1 MATPPMSGQLGK
13 YQLVAEIARGGMG
26 IVYLSVAQ
34 GPGGF
39 SKLLVIKELKAELV
53 DDQSFLDMFLE
64 EARLAARLNHPNI
77 VQTYEVGQDDRRPY
91 IVMDYLD
98 GVTLSRII
106 RRKSPH
112 FTRDHQLRI
121 ICEVLQGL
129 HYAHTLRDFD
139 GTELGIVHRDVT
151 PQNVFVTFDG
161 QAKLVDFGIA
171 KALDT
176 NIETRTGILKGKPAY
191 MAPEQITG
199 SVDPR
204 SDVFSAG
211 VLVWEAVAGQRM
223 WAKKND
229 VEVLASMLRSSI
241 PSVRDF
247 APEAPEALV
256 EIIDRSLAYLPSNRY
271 ESAAA
276 LHAALED
283 FLATQPPVT
292 LREVSKVIT
301 EIFAAD
307 RERTRSVID
316 AHLARLRGGGYVS
329 ERVPALVAASEK
341 GAEAAPA
348 STGTPPSETQ
358 ASPGIVQNTTRTMP
372 YAVPSPTSSPEN
384 KRSRAWLPWV
394 LVGGALLVAAVGY
407 GIGWNHQQRNETLKV
422 PPSASASAVASA
434 PKSPEPVEVGS
445 SSKATEGVVSAT
457 ASSALPRV
465 PPSATASATA
475 QRAVASPVTAR
486 APWQAPRPRATTT
499 AAAPA
504 NGAPETRAPDSDKVG
519 YLTLDTYPWTRV
531 STGGKLLG
539 DTPLVR
545 VPLSVGTHVLTM
557 ENAGEKVRT
566 TTTVVVKPGET
577 ISKRLAF

>member
-1 MATPPMSGQLGK
+1 MALPRMSVQLGK

-26 IVYLSVAQ
+26 IVYLAVAQ

-98 GVTLSRII
+98 GVTLSRVI
-106 RRKSPH
+106 RRKSPL
-112 FTRDHQLRI
+112 FTRNHQLRI

-204 SDVFSAG
+204 ADVFSAG

-223 WAKKND
+223 WTKMND
-229 VEVLASMLRSSI
+229 MEVLANMLRSEI

-247 APEAPEALV
+247 AKDAPDVLV
-256 EIIDRSLAYLPSNRY
+256 EIIGKALAHSPSERY

-276 LHAALED
+276 LHAAIED
-283 FLATQPPVT
+283 FLATQPPVS
-292 LREVSKVIT
+292 LREIGKVVG
-301 EIFAAD
+301 EIFASD

-316 AHLARLRGGGYVS
+316 AYLARLRAGGYVS
-329 ERVPALVAASEK
+329 ERVPTLVATSEK
-341 GAEAAPA
+341 GVEAPPN
-348 STGTPPSETQ
+348 STGTPASDTQ
-358 ASPGIVQNTTRTMP
+358 ASPGAVGHAATRTMP
-372 YAVPSPTSSPEN
+372 YSPASAEN
-384 KRSRAWLPWV
+384 KRSRSWIPWV
-394 LVGGALLVAAVGY
+394 LGGGALLIAGLGY
-407 GIGWNHQQRNETLKV
+407 GIGWNHQRHSEV
-422 PPSASASAVASA
+422 PAPAPSTSSTAAGSVAKGIDPVDSASAGILNLGAPSASTATVVAS
-434 PKSPEPVEVGS
+434 
-445 SSKATEGVVSAT
+445 T
-457 ASSALPRV
+457 
-465 PPSATASATA
+465 PPSATASAPDK
-475 QRAVASPVTAR
+475 RMVTPPGTTR
-486 APWQAPRPRATTT
+486 APWQPSRPRPSTTS
-499 AAAPA
+499 AAPA
-504 NGAPETRAPDSDKVG
+504 TTAPETRAPDNDKVG

-531 STGGKLLG
+531 STGGKVLG

-545 VPLSVGTHVLTM
+545 IPLSVGTHVLTM
-557 ENAGEKVRT
+557 ENTGEKVRT
-566 TTTVVVKPGET
+566 TTTVVVRPGET
-577 ISKRLAF
+577 VSKRLAF